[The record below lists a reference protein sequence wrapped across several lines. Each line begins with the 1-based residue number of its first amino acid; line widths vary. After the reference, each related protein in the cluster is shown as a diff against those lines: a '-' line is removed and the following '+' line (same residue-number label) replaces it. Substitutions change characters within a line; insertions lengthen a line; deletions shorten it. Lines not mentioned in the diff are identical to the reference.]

1 MENLKCSICDSP
13 FALEEEGGIHGFFGI
28 CEVAF
33 CVWCYASITDMVEK
47 GCLRCQEDLKAE
59 RFKDFLKQ
67 EILDLEEKAPDKDPY
82 R

>member
-13 FALEEEGGIHGFFGI
+13 FDLESEGGISGYFGM

-47 GCLRCQEDLKAE
+47 GCLRCQEFE
-59 RFKDFLKQ
+59 
-67 EILDLEEKAPDKDPY
+67 ELDLENRAPDKKP
-82 R
+82 